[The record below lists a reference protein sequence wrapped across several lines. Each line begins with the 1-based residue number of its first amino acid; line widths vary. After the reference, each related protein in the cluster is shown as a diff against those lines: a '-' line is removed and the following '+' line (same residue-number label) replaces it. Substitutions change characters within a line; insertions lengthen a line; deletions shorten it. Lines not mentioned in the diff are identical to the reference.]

1 MSTTMRT
8 TLQTVPESLPVTD
21 SHTTT
26 ATTQSITQSE
36 SKSQSHATAAPIKT
50 RSSSS
55 KVSSYY
61 AIFLQLIQI
70 SLHFFLFVLL
80 SWWWWFMNQL
90 YTCFEPS
97 HVLYSSVSFFLFH
110 SILSTMFIMKKKLF
124 GSVVLRYK

>member
-55 KVSSYY
+55 KVSKEQYIYIFFVNIKNIFYMKFHYKSLLAFMMMMIHESIVCVRVLNPHMSYV
-61 AIFLQLIQI
+61 
-70 SLHFFLFVLL
+70 H
-80 SWWWWFMNQL
+80 
-90 YTCFEPS
+90 
-97 HVLYSSVSFFLFH
+97 HVLYCT
-110 SILSTMFIMKKKLF
+110 SIYI
-124 GSVVLRYK
+124 